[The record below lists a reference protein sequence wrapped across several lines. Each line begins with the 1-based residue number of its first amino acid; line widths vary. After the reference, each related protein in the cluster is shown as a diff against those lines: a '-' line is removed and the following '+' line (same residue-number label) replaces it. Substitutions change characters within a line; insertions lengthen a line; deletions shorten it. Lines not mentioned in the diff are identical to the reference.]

1 MKTLIKAVAL
11 SATAIAASTVATAP
25 AFAQS
30 RTAAPAAPS
39 VATANIDGAIQ
50 GTTAFTAAVTQ
61 IQTSYAPQIQ
71 NRATRAQALQTE
83 LQTLGATVQA
93 EQARQPQNATALQ
106 NAITA
111 YRTRETA
118 AQQELQQLSA
128 PIELAVTYVREQIT
142 LKLQDAVNAVTTARR
157 IDMLVNSD
165 AVFWNNAN
173 ADLTQAITAELN
185 RLVPSV
191 QAVPPAG
198 YQPGMLLRA
207 QAQAAAPAVPAVPAP
222 AAAPTR

>member
-11 SATAIAASTVATAP
+11 SATAIAASTVVATP
-25 AFAQS
+25 ALAQS
-30 RTAAPAAPS
+30 RNAAPAAPV

-50 GTTAFTAAVTQ
+50 STTAFSAAVTQ
-61 IQTSYAPQIQ
+61 IQTAYAPQIQ

-83 LQTLGATVQA
+83 LQTLGAAVQA

-106 NAITA
+106 AAVTA
-111 YRTRETA
+111 YRTREA
-118 AQQELQQLSA
+118 SAQAELQELSA

-142 LKLQDAVNAVTTARR
+142 LKLQDAVNAATTARR
-157 IDMLVNSD
+157 VDMLVNSD

-173 ADLTQAITAELN
+173 ADLTPAITAELN

-207 QAQAAAPAVPAVPAP
+207 QAQAAAPAVPAP

>member
-11 SATAIAASTVATAP
+11 SATAIAASTVVAAP
-25 AFAQS
+25 ALAQS
-30 RTAAPAAPS
+30 RTAAPAAPV
-39 VATANIDGAIQ
+39 VATANVDGAIQ
-50 GTTAFTAAVTQ
+50 GTTAFTTAVTQ

-71 NRATRAQALQTE
+71 ARATRAQALQTE
-83 LQTLGATVQA
+83 LQTLGATAQA
-93 EQARQPQNATALQ
+93 EQNRQPQNATALAAAV
-106 NAITA
+106 NA
-111 YRTRETA
+111 YRTREQS
-118 AQQELQQLSA
+118 AQAELQQLSA
-128 PIELAVTYVREQIT
+128 PIDLAVTYVREQIT
-142 LKLQDAVNAVTTARR
+142 LKLQDAVNAATTARR
-157 IDMLVNSD
+157 VDMLVNSD

-191 QAVPPAG
+191 QAIPPAG

-207 QAQAAAPAVPAVPAP
+207 QAQAAAPAVPAAP